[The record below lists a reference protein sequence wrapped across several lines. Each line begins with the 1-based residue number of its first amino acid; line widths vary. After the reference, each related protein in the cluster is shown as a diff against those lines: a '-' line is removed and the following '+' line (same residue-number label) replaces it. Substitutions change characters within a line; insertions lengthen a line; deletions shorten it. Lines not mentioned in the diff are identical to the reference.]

1 MCYAAFKGHFPI
13 IHFMSEFFL
22 KNYPIENVI
31 KYFQRACIH
40 AASNSSPKIVE
51 YLSDYIQ
58 ERCPWKRT
66 LMHYACQNGHRRL
79 LKVAKSQKQFFMSF
93 DLLVGWFDESGIPN
107 LRFFPTKY
115 YVTCVSAKIKVTFPA
130 FL

>member
-79 LKVAKSQKQFFMSF
+79 LKVGKSQKQFFTNFFESCFLTKFSF
-93 DLLVGWFDESGIPN
+93 LLF
-107 LRFFPTKY
+107 
-115 YVTCVSAKIKVTFPA
+115 
-130 FL
+130 

>member
-1 MCYAAFKGHFPI
+1 MQIKTSSKFCGKKSGFVNSRLGVPSDEQDMSPMCYAAFKGHFPI

-51 YLSDYIQ
+51 YLSGGLWRVYLTD
-58 ERCPWKRT
+58 T
-66 LMHYACQNGHRRL
+66 
-79 LKVAKSQKQFFMSF
+79 KVAG
-93 DLLVGWFDESGIPN
+93 L
-107 LRFFPTKY
+107 
-115 YVTCVSAKIKVTFPA
+115 
-130 FL
+130 

>member
-79 LKVAKSQKQFFMSF
+79 LKVGKSEKQFFMS
-93 DLLVGWFDESGIPN
+93 LIYRISLANVRGN
-107 LRFFPTKY
+107 
-115 YVTCVSAKIKVTFPA
+115 
-130 FL
+130 